1 MQPKR
6 SGKNQRRKFCFI
18 KNYFEYYQ
26 TRTFMFCDLSCFS
39 CIQNYADV
47 NINETSYYS
56 FDDDHHDDATFSDVF
71 MEGGGVEFSNFSEK
85 EGSEFFIKRGLL

>member
-6 SGKNQRRKFCFI
+6 SGENQRRKFCFI

-71 MEGGGVEFSNFSEK
+71 MEGAGLSFRTFPKKKVQNF
-85 EGSEFFIKRGLL
+85 L

>member
-1 MQPKR
+1 
-6 SGKNQRRKFCFI
+6 
-18 KNYFEYYQ
+18 
-26 TRTFMFCDLSCFS
+26 MFCDLSCFS

-71 MEGGGVEFSNFSEK
+71 MEGGGGVFELFR
-85 EGSEFFIKRGLL
+85 KRRFRIFYKKGIVVKKGYH

>member
-1 MQPKR
+1 
-6 SGKNQRRKFCFI
+6 
-18 KNYFEYYQ
+18 
-26 TRTFMFCDLSCFS
+26 MFCDLSCFS

-71 MEGGGVEFSNFSEK
+71 MEGGGGLSFRTFPKKKVQNF
-85 EGSEFFIKRGLL
+85 L